1 MTIQEIIA
9 AMHRIEAARI
19 EGIPDDAMD
28 GLTIQLGELRHTL
41 IEARATCREDVAAK
55 ADVLAAYS
63 ADEDRFEIDAMA
75 DLAAS
80 IAADWQALAEARI
93 AA

>member
-9 AMHRIEAARI
+9 EMHRIEAARV

-28 GLTIQLGELRHTL
+28 GLTEQLGELRQAL
-41 IEARATCREDVAAK
+41 IEARATCRHDAEAK
-55 ADVLAAYS
+55 ADVLAFYLE
-63 ADEDRFEIDAMA
+63 DEDRAEIDAVG

-80 IAADWQALAEARI
+80 IALDWQALAEARI

>member
-1 MTIQEIIA
+1 MTIRDIIA

-19 EGIPDDAMD
+19 EGICADAMN
-28 GLTIQLGELRHTL
+28 GLTEQLGELRQAL
-41 IEARATCREDVAAK
+41 IEARATRREDVAAK
-55 ADVLAAYS
+55 ADILAAYA

-80 IAADWQALAEARI
+80 ISYDWQVCCETRI